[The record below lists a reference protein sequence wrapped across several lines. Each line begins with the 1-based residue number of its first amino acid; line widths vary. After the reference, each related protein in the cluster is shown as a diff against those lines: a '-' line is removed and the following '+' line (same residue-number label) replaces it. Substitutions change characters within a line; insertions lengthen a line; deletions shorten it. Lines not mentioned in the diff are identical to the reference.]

1 MKTCVKHL
9 LLVLLFLGSLPAMAQ
24 DETVVDTVYFYA
36 SWKQVFN
43 LQPDTMIVG
52 PMVDV
57 YSSFEIYIESADKEV
72 NNKIKNEYVAATLG
86 DSIWLINSQY
96 LKDNFKGDSKK
107 LHGYVPLYFNDK
119 VAYAVGEDYFY
130 AEIAGV
136 GYNVLATHNY
146 YIDFVQHK
154 VTKLD
159 AKALSALLADYP
171 DLRMRYDGLKNNDR
185 SSILNDYFDRYI
197 DRANNDALRPYIIDL
212 VE

>member
-1 MKTCVKHL
+1 M
-9 LLVLLFLGSLPAMAQ
+9 LVHQSLILKIL
-24 DETVVDTVYFYA
+24 YYSNYSLSRFSA
-36 SWKQVFN
+36 SIALIFSR
-43 LQPDTMIVG
+43 TSCT
-52 PMVDV
+52 
-57 YSSFEIYIESADKEV
+57 SSFNFCTLRFISSIKELPFLDD
-72 NNKIKNEYVAATLG
+72 A
-86 DSIWLINSQY
+86 
-96 LKDNFKGDSKK
+96 
-107 LHGYVPLYFNDK
+107 
-119 VAYAVGEDYFY
+119 YFY

-185 SSILNDYFDRYI
+185 SSILNDYFDRYV